1 MGCRVLSFHY
11 VLTNDKGEVLDS
23 SRNTD
28 PFQVMEGK
36 QQIIPVLEEALLAMS
51 VGEKKQVHVPADLG
65 YGPVHENLRIK
76 VNRGQLPPEN
86 VKVGTQFTARE
97 TGENVIFTIT
107 KIEGEE
113 VFLDGNHPLAGVD
126 LNFDVEVMAV
136 REATAEEQEHGH
148 AHGEGGHHH

>member
-23 SRNTD
+23 SRNAD

-36 QQIIPVLEEALLAMS
+36 QQIIPMLEEALFGMS
-51 VGEKKQVHVPADLG
+51 VGEKKLLHAPAEMA
-65 YGPVHENLRIK
+65 YGPVHEKLRIK
-76 VNRGQLPPEN
+76 VSRSQLPPEN
-86 VKVGTQFTARE
+86 VQVGTQFTAAE
-97 TGENVIFTIT
+97 TGNSVIFSIV

-126 LNFDVEVMAV
+126 LNFDVEVLAI

>member
-11 VLTNDKGEVLDS
+11 VLSNDKGDVLDS

-28 PFQVMEGK
+28 PFRVLEGK
-36 QQIIPVLEEALLAMS
+36 QQIIPMLEETLFGMS
-51 VGEKKQVHVPADLG
+51 VGEKKRVHVPAEQA

-76 VNRGQLPPEN
+76 VNRNQLPPEN
-86 VKVGTQFTARE
+86 VQVGTQFTAAE
-97 TGENVIFTIT
+97 SGNMVIFSIV

-126 LNFDVEVMAV
+126 LNFDVEVLEV
-136 REATAEEQEHGH
+136 REATAEEEEHGH